1 MNVRLLLILTLLLS
15 AIAAADNAESDLDA
29 IGRVID
35 DFHDAAAHGD
45 KLRYLDHLTEDA
57 VFMGTDEWERWPK
70 QPEFSDYVDGR
81 FNNGSGWNYKSVE
94 RTIRIAELADIAWFD
109 DAFSRYLPSPSAT
122 SATTNTT
129 KDLEESLS
137 ATKGVNVADM
147 KDSKSNEIN
156 DVADVA
162 DRNGETGEKGLWEA
176 KV

>member
-45 KLRYLDHLTEDA
+45 KVRYLDHLIEDA

-94 RTIRIAELADIAWFD
+94 RTIRIADSADIAWFD
-109 DAFSRYLPSPSAT
+109 EVLFSEQNGRFRGT
-122 SATTNTT
+122 
-129 KDLEESLS
+129 
-137 ATKGVNVADM
+137 GVLTQQDGHWKIAHYAM
-147 KDSKSNEIN
+147 SFLILNENWDEIIELTRKTRGT
-156 DVADVA
+156 AA
-162 DRNGETGEKGLWEA
+162 PK
-176 KV
+176 

>member
-57 VFMGTDEWERWPK
+57 VFMGTDEWERWPT

-94 RTIRIAELADIAWFD
+94 RTIRIADSADIAWFD
-109 DAFSRYLPSPSAT
+109 EVLFSEQNGRFRGTGVLTLQDGRWKIAHYAMSFLILNENWDEIIELTRRTRDAAAP
-122 SATTNTT
+122 
-129 KDLEESLS
+129 K
-137 ATKGVNVADM
+137 
-147 KDSKSNEIN
+147 
-156 DVADVA
+156 
-162 DRNGETGEKGLWEA
+162 
-176 KV
+176 